1 MCKIIKE
8 QNLLIKEE
16 NARQRM
22 MRMQRKK
29 TNIYFSGIIN

>member
-29 TNIYFSGIIN
+29 RIYILVGL